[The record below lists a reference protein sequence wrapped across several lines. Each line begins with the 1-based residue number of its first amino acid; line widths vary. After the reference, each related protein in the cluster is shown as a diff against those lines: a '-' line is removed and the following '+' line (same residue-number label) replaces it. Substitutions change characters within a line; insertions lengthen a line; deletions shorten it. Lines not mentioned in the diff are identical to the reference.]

1 MAKFGFDVSD
11 VSPDTGA
18 AGGSYDPIPEGEYWL
33 KALDAEEKATSA
45 GTGSYIKVK
54 FEVVKGEHAGRLLWQ
69 NFNVNNPS
77 AKAQQIGRQQLVA
90 WAAAC
95 GKPDADDT
103 DKLLEKPFRADVIV
117 EKGTGGYKDS
127 NRIRAFLFDNGGAS
141 APAAPKAAA
150 PKAAAPAA
158 KAAAP
163 APASK
168 TANPWD

>member
-18 AGGSYDPIPEGEYWL
+18 AGGSYDPIPEGEYIL

-54 FEVVKGEHAGRLLWQ
+54 FEVVKGEYAGRLIWQ

-77 AKAQQIGRQQLVA
+77 EKAQRIGRQQMVA
-90 WAAAC
+90 WATAC

-103 DKLLEKPFRADVIV
+103 DKLLEKQFSAAVSI
-117 EKGTGGYKDS
+117 EKGTGGYSDS
-127 NRIRAFLFDNGGAS
+127 NRIKAFLFDQEA
-141 APAAPKAAA
+141 APAKAAPKPAAK
-150 PKAAAPAA
+150 PTPAAAPA
-158 KAAAP
+158 
-163 APASK
+163 SK
-168 TANPWD
+168 SANPWD